1 MREQLFSTRLTELFG
16 IRHPILA
23 GGLFQLAD
31 ARFVAA
37 VVNAGCM
44 GFITAATF
52 PDPERFREELQR
64 CGELTGGRPFGVN
77 LAISRQDEGG
87 RRLLDH
93 LQVLL
98 EEGVRF
104 VETSGGSPAAILPA
118 LKEAGVRVLH
128 KVPAVRYAVSTAR
141 DPRVDAVCV
150 VGSECGGHPGVYMI
164 GSMVQAAEAPARVD
178 KPLAIGGGIGTGRQM
193 AATLAMGA
201 DAVLMGT
208 RFLVAEELWSH
219 RAIKERVLAGD
230 GTDSTVVMAIFR
242 RHHRVLDNEAAREVR
257 RLEAKGVTDF
267 AAYEPIVS
275 GRRVREAYQTGD
287 LSKGMIDYGQGACFA
302 DAIEPVETIVDRI
315 VDDAAAACRRLESLK
330 PA

>member
-16 IRHPILA
+16 IRHPILM

-37 VVNAGCM
+37 AVNAGCM

-52 PDPERFREELQR
+52 PDPERFREELRR
-64 CGELTGGRPFGVN
+64 CSELTGGRPFGVN

-93 LQVLL
+93 LRVLL

-104 VETSGGSPAAILPA
+104 VETSGGSPSEILPA
-118 LKEAGVRVLH
+118 LKEGGVRVMH

-141 DPRVDAVCV
+141 NPMIDAVCV
-150 VGSECGGHPGVYMI
+150 VGAECGGHPGVYMI
-164 GSMVQAAEAPARVD
+164 GSMVQAADAPARID
-178 KPLAIGGGIGTGRQM
+178 KPVAIGGGIGTGRQLT
-193 AATLAMGA
+193 ATLAMGA

-208 RFLVAEELWSH
+208 RFLVAEEIWAH
-219 RAIKERVLAGD
+219 RDIKERIVAGD
-230 GTDSTVVMAIFR
+230 GTDSTVVMQIFR
-242 RHHRVLDNEAAREVR
+242 RHHRVLDNEAAQEVR
-257 RLEAKGVTDF
+257 KLELAGVTDF
-267 AAYEPIVS
+267 AAYEPHVA
-275 GRRVREAYQTGD
+275 GRRVREAYETGD

-302 DAIEPVETIVDRI
+302 DAIEPLETIVDRI
-315 VDDAAAACRRLESLK
+315 IDDAAAARRRLAELA